1 MAYASEYLS
10 AVVQRGRVKMPPH
23 GFEPN
28 WADAPRYGKLY
39 PGAPLF
45 PLPPGD
51 MPEGAALQEGL
62 LPPLPEG
69 GAFDLDTLSGMLLDS
84 YGRLGRRIELN
95 ANDDVTRL
103 HTYTAAKWTRGTAS
117 GGGLY
122 PVSLYWVSG
131 ASGPM
136 TPGVYYYAT
145 PHHAM
150 QRLLT
155 GDVSEEVRAALG
167 HPQLGAETDQFL
179 VLGIKFWQ
187 SSFKYNNFS
196 YHATTMDIGT
206 VTQTWR
212 MWARA
217 RGLNI
222 APAFWFDERRL
233 TRLLGVDGDEEGIF
247 AVVPLPWGGSGS
259 KSAQA
264 PASYGA
270 EGVRAPAVRLRDQD
284 RSRVQLT
291 FELLRKVHADT
302 REGAT
307 ERPAAAQL
315 EAAAPLPPRDGGTTA
330 LPAPRTLGMP
340 VRDALRARRSSFGRF
355 SGEQPLAA
363 DELSAVLAAAHAGGE
378 LPCDAL
384 EPGEG
389 LSLAKLYVF
398 VNHVDGVA
406 PGAYEYDPAGGR
418 LVTVVPGPQGSF
430 LQRNYFLSNYNVE
443 QAAAVVVPAVRG
455 QALIGAVG
463 GRGFRV
469 SNAVTG
475 AVAQATYTAC
485 AALGVGCGAA
495 LGFDNVSYIE
505 QLGLDATGEVPL
517 LILMVGHERPN
528 PAGLRHEIV

>member
-1 MAYASEYLS
+1 MVYAHEYLS
-10 AVVQRGRVKMPPH
+10 AVMQRSRVKMPPH

-39 PGAPLF
+39 PGAPTF
-45 PLPPGD
+45 PLPLGD
-51 MPEGAALQEGL
+51 VPQGASVEQGL
-62 LPPLPEG
+62 LPPVAEG
-69 GAFDLDTLSGMLLDS
+69 GQFDLNALSGMLLDS
-84 YGRLGRRIELN
+84 YGRLSRRIELN

-103 HTYTAAKWTRGTAS
+103 HTYTAAKWARGTAS

-155 GDVSEEVRAALG
+155 GDVSAEVRAALDLPG
-167 HPQLGAETDQFL
+167 LDEGTDQFL

-217 RGLNI
+217 QGLNI
-222 APAFWFDERRL
+222 TPSFWFDELRL
-233 TRLLGVDGDEEGIF
+233 NRLLGVDGDAEGIF
-247 AVVPLPWGGSGS
+247 AVVPLPWRGDSPRPESPVAADSG
-259 KSAQA
+259 
-264 PASYGA
+264 
-270 EGVRAPAVRLRDQD
+270 EGVPAVRLVDQE
-284 RSRVQLT
+284 RSRVLLA
-291 FELLRKVHADT
+291 FEALQKVHADT
-302 REGAT
+302 RSGAT
-307 ERPAAAQL
+307 DRPTAEQIATA
-315 EAAAPLPPRDGGTTA
+315 EAYPPREATRTE
-330 LPAPRTLGMP
+330 LPQPRRLDVP
-340 VRDALRARRSSFGRF
+340 VRDALRARRSSFGQF
-355 SGEQPLAA
+355 TGEKPLAA
-363 DELSAVLAAAHAGGE
+363 DELSAILAAAASGGK

-384 EPGEG
+384 EPGDG
-389 LSLAKLYVF
+389 LPLAKLYVF
-398 VNHVDGVA
+398 VNHVDGVE
-406 PGAYEYDPAGGR
+406 PGAYEYDPEHGC
-418 LVTVVPGPQGSF
+418 LVAVSPGSHGTF
-430 LQRNYFLSNYNVE
+430 LQRNYFLANYNLE
-443 QAAAVVVPAVRG
+443 QSAAVVVPAVR
-455 QALIGAVG
+455 AEELIDAVG

-485 AALGVGCGAA
+485 GALGVGCGAA

-505 QLGLDATGEVPL
+505 ELGLDGTGEVPL
-517 LILMVGHERPN
+517 LIIMIGHERPN
-528 PAGLRHEIV
+528 PAGLRYEIV